1 MRLSLHPQFLSKN
14 GKKEFVVLTY
24 EEFQALEEL
33 LADIE
38 DLMDLREAK
47 QEEENMPGVPLE
59 AVKQKLGLS

>member
-1 MRLSLHPQFLSKN
+1 VIFRIPVYARAGSTSI
-14 GKKEFVVLTY
+14 
-24 EEFQALEEL
+24 
-33 LADIE
+33 ADIE

>member
-1 MRLSLHPQFLSKN
+1 MIKLHPEFLSKN

-33 LADIE
+33 LADLE

-47 QEEENMPGVPLE
+47 QEEENRPGVPLE

>member
-1 MRLSLHPQFLSKN
+1 MIKLHPEFLSKN

>member
-1 MRLSLHPQFLSKN
+1 MIKLNPQFLSKN

-38 DLMDLREAK
+38 DLMDLRAAK
-47 QEEENMPGVPLE
+47 QEEGDMPGVPLE
-59 AVKQKLGLS
+59 EVKQKLGLS